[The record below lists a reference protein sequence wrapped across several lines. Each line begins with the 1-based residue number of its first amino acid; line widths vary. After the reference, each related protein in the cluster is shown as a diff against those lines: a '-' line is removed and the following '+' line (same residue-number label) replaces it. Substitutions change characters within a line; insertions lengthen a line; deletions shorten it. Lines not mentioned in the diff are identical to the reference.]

1 MLRARIAISLLVAAS
16 AAAAQTTGSISG
28 RIVDS
33 QTSRR
38 VMGAVIVATSPS
50 LPGEEIA
57 QPDSEG
63 EFEIGLLPPGQYTLN
78 VRAEAHQSFTQ
89 ERLAVHAG
97 RSVRID
103 LSIDPETAVTAP
115 VRLGMQV
122 PVVQASSAQAGAVV
136 SRDRMD
142 LVPYGRDERSFES
155 AAASAPGIVPQL
167 AGLQIFGSPATGTR
181 YRIDGVDVTDPAT
194 NAQGRRLLQ
203 HFIDEVTVESSG
215 LGAAYGRVAG
225 GVIQAVTRSG
235 GNDLHG
241 SAFLDWMPIELPRKS
256 LRYDLAGGAELG
268 GPIERDV
275 LWFYGGFAPVLMAS
289 RSEVQTDYQYIG
301 KLTWRPAPDQLLA
314 MAAVSDDFSVRYLGD
329 VLDRTAEV
337 EAVAGW
343 HRQGSDADSVQARV
357 QVAHLGELL
366 GRHRIAWGAEG
377 VRDSTATAS
386 RWYGG
391 AFAQDT
397 WSPVHDIFVEAG
409 VRLERDGL
417 AESTDVLPRAGIAWD
432 FSGRGVSRAYAFV
445 GRFFESPALISQRR
459 TREHQLAAG
468 VQSQIWRDVVASLD
482 YIHKDFRDA
491 LDGRDSYD
499 AATLLLAKPFS
510 ANSLLQAS
518 YTLSSLRGPGR
529 NIAADTPNVLK
540 LDAAYAYEWD
550 PKTTATFGSSFR
562 AIEGSPW
569 QTTVDVRVG
578 IVRALTSPYL
588 LTVTLDALNL
598 LDRQAG
604 GTPPLAIRF
613 GARLSF

>member
-1 MLRARIAISLLVAAS
+1 
-16 AAAAQTTGSISG
+16 
-28 RIVDS
+28 
-33 QTSRR
+33 
-38 VMGAVIVATSPS
+38 
-50 LPGEEIA
+50 
-57 QPDSEG
+57 
-63 EFEIGLLPPGQYTLN
+63 
-78 VRAEAHQSFTQ
+78 
-89 ERLAVHAG
+89 
-97 RSVRID
+97 
-103 LSIDPETAVTAP
+103 
-115 VRLGMQV
+115 
-122 PVVQASSAQAGAVV
+122 
-136 SRDRMD
+136 
-142 LVPYGRDERSFES
+142 GRDERSFES

-268 GPIERDV
+268 GPIERD
-275 LWFYGGFAPVLMAS
+275 
-289 RSEVQTDYQYIG
+289 
-301 KLTWRPAPDQLLA
+301 
-314 MAAVSDDFSVRYLGD
+314 
-329 VLDRTAEV
+329 
-337 EAVAGW
+337 
-343 HRQGSDADSVQARV
+343 
-357 QVAHLGELL
+357 
-366 GRHRIAWGAEG
+366 
-377 VRDSTATAS
+377 
-386 RWYGG
+386 
-391 AFAQDT
+391 
-397 WSPVHDIFVEAG
+397 
-409 VRLERDGL
+409 GL

-499 AATLLLAKPFS
+499 AATLSLAKPFS

-540 LDAAYAYEWD
+540 LDAAYAYEW
-550 PKTTATFGSSFR
+550 
-562 AIEGSPW
+562 
-569 QTTVDVRVG
+569 
-578 IVRALTSPYL
+578 
-588 LTVTLDALNL
+588 
-598 LDRQAG
+598 
-604 GTPPLAIRF
+604 
-613 GARLSF
+613 

>member
-1 MLRARIAISLLVAAS
+1 M
-16 AAAAQTTGSISG
+16 
-28 RIVDS
+28 
-33 QTSRR
+33 
-38 VMGAVIVATSPS
+38 
-50 LPGEEIA
+50 
-57 QPDSEG
+57 
-63 EFEIGLLPPGQYTLN
+63 
-78 VRAEAHQSFTQ
+78 
-89 ERLAVHAG
+89 HAG